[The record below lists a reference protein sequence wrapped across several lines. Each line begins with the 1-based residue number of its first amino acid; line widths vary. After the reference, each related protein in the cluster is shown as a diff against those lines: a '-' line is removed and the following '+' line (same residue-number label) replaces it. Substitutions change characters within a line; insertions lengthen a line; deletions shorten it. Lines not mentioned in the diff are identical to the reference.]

1 MTSVKEW
8 IEEKIKN
15 GYIRYFEQD
24 KFSQISII
32 GRGSFGI
39 VNKANLANTGLVAL
53 KIICN
58 ENSEEEHNEFNDEFV
73 KEVEIML
80 YSILASIYN

>member
-1 MTSVKEW
+1 MISVKEW
-8 IEEKIKN
+8 VEEKIKN
-15 GYIRYFEQD
+15 GYIHYFELD

-39 VNKANLANTGLVAL
+39 VNKADWANTGLVAL

-58 ENSEEEHNEFNDEFV
+58 ENSEEEHDEFNDDPERSEGLF
-73 KEVEIML
+73 MF
-80 YSILASIYN
+80 YP